1 MPSSGVVPT
10 TTTGASVVEGVSS
23 GALAPAAAEAGAAA
37 AAEAEAGTPAAGSAC
52 AHAPIDMLASALPN
66 PSVMPARRLK
76 PRPGFPRRTRDEI
89 FIILSP
95 AESTLSSDA
104 AAWRHT

>member
-1 MPSSGVVPT
+1 
-10 TTTGASVVEGVSS
+10 
-23 GALAPAAAEAGAAA
+23 
-37 AAEAEAGTPAAGSAC
+37 
-52 AHAPIDMLASALPN
+52 MLASALPN